1 MHFRRRGLAP
11 LYDSG
16 DARNVIIHACQIGSE
31 VTMTNLHKNCNN
43 NSHRKGFVEQLYLPY
58 SVATYCMCSKR
69 LLPAEKSAFF

>member
-1 MHFRRRGLAP
+1 MQLWRRGLAP

-58 SVATYCMCSKR
+58 SVATYRLHCKR
-69 LLPAEKSAFF
+69 LLPAEKSAFI

>member
-1 MHFRRRGLAP
+1 MQLWRRGLAP

-58 SVATYCMCSKR
+58 SGVATYCSKR

>member
-1 MHFRRRGLAP
+1 MQLWRRGLAP

-58 SVATYCMCSKR
+58 SVATYMQVALYK
-69 LLPAEKSAFF
+69 ASAS